1 MLRYLARKLFYGC
14 LVLLGVVLLIF
25 FLFQGFGDPAR
36 LVIGQTGDSATLNN
50 IRKELALDQPK
61 LVQLLQYLNDVSPIA
76 GHSKSEIASK
86 QLKGWF
92 FGSGDQ
98 QFAIKFPYLRQSYQ
112 SKKPVA
118 DVLLEALP
126 GTLLLAAAAML
137 FATILDTEHTI
148 N

>member
-14 LVLLGVVLLIF
+14 LVLLGVVFLIF

-61 LVQLLQYLNDVSPIA
+61 SVQLLQYLNDVSPVA
-76 GHSKSEIASK
+76 VHSKSEIAAK

-92 FGSGDQ
+92 FGSGDKQ
-98 QFAIKFPYLRQSYQ
+98 LAILYPMCFWKHCRVHCYWLRPQCCLQPYWVSY
-112 SKKPVA
+112 
-118 DVLLEALP
+118 L
-126 GTLLLAAAAML
+126 G
-137 FATILDTEHTI
+137 
-148 N
+148 